1 MTDISNTYGLSLVP
15 NEHTIMV
22 ITMTV
27 GVPNYFCDDHTEQAH
42 DAAIDQIMQTITA
55 DSEITVLGY
64 NAKPVTLIVGA

>member
-1 MTDISNTYGLSLVP
+1 MTDIAAMYGINSVP

-42 DAAIDQIMQTITA
+42 DSAIDQIMQAITA

-64 NAKPVTLIVGA
+64 DAKPVTLIVGA

>member
-1 MTDISNTYGLSLVP
+1 MKDTASTYGLSLIP

-42 DAAIDQIMQTITA
+42 DSAIDQIMQAITA

-64 NAKPVTLIVGA
+64 NAKPVTLTVGA